1 MFSGAMDIL
10 VIKSPNEIFK
20 SSAFHVRFGSLK
32 VIKSKEQDIEIFVNS
47 KRKNVTMKLS
57 SSGDA
62 YFQYDEL
69 DPYMKKQQNN
79 YSSDILR
86 GKKENGNEKD
96 NKNNE
101 KDNKNNENIK
111 NNIKEK
117 EKDIEKIKDKEE
129 LKKTDYNL
137 FKKKYKSFFP
147 SSNQLKQLDLKEGP
161 NEICFISRTASS
173 GIQSL
178 KASIYLWPSTSKIVI
193 SDIDGTI
200 TRSDVLGQV
209 LPFFGKSW
217 AHEGVTELFTEIAK
231 RGYKMVYLTARA
243 IGQSTITKNY
253 LDNLIQEKKSLPPGP
268 LFMSPD
274 GIFTSLKREVIEKKP
289 HLLKIPLLTEIKNL
303 FPDGSK
309 PFFAGFGNRETD
321 GIAYRY
327 IDIPLNN
334 IFIIDTSSKVLRLG
348 DTKKT
353 TYKLLSTNLEGI
365 FPFLESEEK
374 EEKEEKEDNK

>member
-10 VIKSPNEIFK
+10 VIESPNEIFK

-32 VIKSKEQDIEIFVNS
+32 VIKSKEQEIGIYVNS
-47 KRKNVTMKLS
+47 KKKNVTMKLS

-69 DPYMKKQQNN
+69 DPYMIKQQNN
-79 YSSDILR
+79 YSSNILR
-86 GKKENGNEKD
+86 GKKEDEKCK
-96 NKNNE
+96 NKSE
-101 KDNKNNENIK
+101 EDIK
-111 NNIKEK
+111 NNNEINNKDEK
-117 EKDIEKIKDKEE
+117 EKIKDKEE
-129 LKKTDYNL
+129 LKKSDFNL

-147 SSNQLKQLDLKEGP
+147 SSNQLKQLDLKQGR
-161 NEICFISRTASS
+161 NDICFVSKTASS
-173 GIQSL
+173 GIQTL

-193 SDIDGTI
+193 SDVDGTI

-209 LPFFGKSW
+209 LPFLGKDWS
-217 AHEGVTELFTEIAK
+217 HEGVTELFTGIAK

-243 IGQSTITKNY
+243 IGQSSTTKNY
-253 LDNLIQEKKSLPPGP
+253 LDSLIQEKKSLPPGP

-274 GIFTSLKREVIEKKP
+274 GIFTSLKREVIERKP
-289 HLLKIPLLTEIKNL
+289 HLLKIPLLTELKNL
-303 FPDGSK
+303 FPEGAK

-327 IDIPLNN
+327 LDVPLNN

-348 DTKKT
+348 ETKKT
-353 TYKLLSTNLEGI
+353 TYKIISSNLDGI
-365 FPFLESEEK
+365 FPIVENSEI
-374 EEKEEKEDNK
+374 EDNKEDK